1 MSRPAGGER
10 PRSSPRAAAAGTL
23 ATALARR
30 VLASSHTR
38 ANWPISLAL
47 ALLAAAVW
55 LPPVTLDR
63 STWSYMVTFDITQ
76 SMDVEDVAVGGVP
89 MTRLAASRATMR
101 EALRRLPCG
110 SKLGWSVFADYRVMP
125 LLLPVEVC
133 SHYEELLA
141 SLARI
146 DGTMRWANAS
156 NVGKGV
162 SWTLRTAL
170 AIGPDTGVVFFTD
183 GHESPPLRP
192 RESPPI
198 HDLAPGEVSGLV
210 IGVGGDLPAR
220 IPRTD
225 RDGRPAGYWQAA
237 DVVQRFEGGSGTA
250 HEHLSELRE
259 THLQDLSKLMGL
271 AYRRL
276 DTPAALGAA
285 LLDPALARPQP
296 VATDLR
302 WMPALL
308 ALLLLAWR
316 FVPDTVVLR
325 RRLARLS
332 GRHRPLTAR

>member
-1 MSRPAGGER
+1 MSA
-10 PRSSPRAAAAGTL
+10 RAAGL
-23 ATALARR
+23 LRR
-30 VLASSHTR
+30 VLASAHTR
-38 ANWPISLAL
+38 AHWPISLAL
-47 ALLAAAVW
+47 ALLIAAVW
-55 LPPVTLDR
+55 LPPVTLER
-63 STWSYMVTFDITQ
+63 STWRYMVTFDITQ
-76 SMDVEDVAVGGVP
+76 SMNVDDMVVAGVAA
-89 MTRLAASRATMR
+89 TRLEAARATMR

-110 SKLGWSVFADYRVMP
+110 SKVGWSVFADYRVMP

-141 SLARI
+141 ALAKI

-156 NVGKGV
+156 NIGKGV

-170 AIGPDTGVVFFTD
+170 AIGGDTRVVFFTD

-198 HDLAPGEVSGLV
+198 HDITPGETGGWVV
-210 IGVGGDLPAR
+210 GVGGDLPTR

-225 RDGRPAGYWQAA
+225 RDGNRAGYWAAA

-259 THLQDLSKLMGL
+259 THLQDLAKLMGVG
-271 AYRRL
+271 YQRL
-276 DTPAALGAA
+276 GTPASLGSA
-285 LLDPALARPQP
+285 LLDPALARPEP

-302 WMPALL
+302 WLPALL

-316 FVPDTVVLR
+316 FVPDTVGLQ
-325 RRLARLS
+325 RRLMRLR
-332 GRHRPLTAR
+332 GPAERLTAD

>member
-1 MSRPAGGER
+1 M
-10 PRSSPRAAAAGTL
+10 AAPLLAAG
-23 ATALARR
+23 RR

-38 ANWPISLAL
+38 AHWPITLAL

-55 LPPVTLDR
+55 LPPVTLER
-63 STWSYMVTFDITQ
+63 PTWRYMITFDITQ
-76 SMDVEDVAVGGVP
+76 SMNVDDVVLDGEP
-89 MTRLAASRATMR
+89 MTRLAAARAAMR
-101 EALRRLPCG
+101 ETLRRLPCG
-110 SKLGWSVFADYRVMP
+110 SQVGWSVFADYRVMP

-133 SHYEELLA
+133 GHYEELLA
-141 SLARI
+141 ALAKI

-162 SWTLRTAL
+162 SWTVRTAL
-170 AIGPDTGVVFFTD
+170 AVGSDTRVAFFTD

-198 HDLAPGEVSGLV
+198 HDLTPGEVGGWV

-225 RDGRPAGYWQAA
+225 RDGNPAGHWRAE
-237 DVVQRFEGGSGTA
+237 DVVQRFEGGSGTE

-259 THLQDLSKLMGL
+259 THLRSLAKLMGIGYL
-271 AYRRL
+271 RL
-276 DTPAALGAA
+276 DTPAALANA

-302 WMPALL
+302 GVPALL

-316 FVPDTVVLR
+316 FVPDTVLLR
-325 RRLARLS
+325 RWWARVRSAPVRGKGEEEAALQA
-332 GRHRPLTAR
+332 RREALTAE